1 MAYVFNSQV
10 IKGLATLVSGI
21 GIGAVVVTGLH
32 SFEGTDSLQNS
43 ENNVIAYVRDAQH
56 TLDDLSQQIEND
68 KNISNSNLEK
78 YRSALQQANDNIT
91 RLGQEMANKDAQY
104 EADLAELQNQLADA
118 ETRINQQAQAK
129 VDEVVAQAN
138 VEIDK
143 ANEEVANT
151 TQAINNA
158 TSTKA
163 SQSQAVQDIQSQL
176 NSTAVTDEEVAV
188 NGIGDVLYGDL
199 TIVTKGSDK
208 LPLDAEEEALGWDNA
223 TNWLVYDL
231 SDGYTYYIPRTSFD
245 GEVVLSR
252 GIYKTT
258 VDKLPARTVKEETT
272 LVTDE
277 LFINKLSEISNGFT
291 Y

>member
-32 SFEGTDSLQNS
+32 SFEGTESLQNS
-43 ENNVIAYVRDAQH
+43 ETNVLAYVDDAQT
-56 TLDDLSQQIEND
+56 TLDNLLQQIEND

-151 TQAINNA
+151 TQAINDA

-176 NSTAVTDEEVAV
+176 NSTVVTDEEVAV

-199 TIVTKGSDK
+199 TLVMTGGERWPYD
-208 LPLDAEEEALGWDNA
+208 EAQDSLGWDAWDDYKIYDMSNGKSYYVDVNNHSRIFE
-223 TNWLVYDL
+223 TNTLNSHAFVYQMKPITDK
-231 SDGYTYYIPRTSFD
+231 
-245 GEVVLSR
+245 VL
-252 GIYKTT
+252 
-258 VDKLPARTVKEETT
+258 
-272 LVTDE
+272 
-277 LFINKLSEISNGFT
+277 INKLSELTDGFT
-291 Y
+291 R

>member
-1 MAYVFNSQV
+1 MAFYVFNSQV
-10 IKGLATLVSGI
+10 VKGLATLVGGI

-32 SFEGTDSLQNS
+32 SFEGAESLQNS
-43 ENNVIAYVRDAQH
+43 ETNVLAYVDDAQT
-56 TLDDLSQQIEND
+56 TLDNLLQQIEND

-151 TQAINNA
+151 TQAINDA

-163 SQSQAVQDIQSQL
+163 SESQAVQDIQSQL
-176 NSTAVTDEEVAV
+176 NSTVVTDEEVAV

-199 TIVTKGSDK
+199 TLVFVGGERYPYDETQDG
-208 LPLDAEEEALGWDNA
+208 AGWGWDK
-223 TNWLVYDL
+223 WDEYKIYDM
-231 SDGYTYYIPRTSFD
+231 SNGKSYFVDVNNHSRIFETSTSNSHAYIYQMKP
-245 GEVVLSR
+245 
-252 GIYKTT
+252 
-258 VDKLPARTVKEETT
+258 
-272 LVTDE
+272 VTDE
-277 LFINKLSEISNGFT
+277 VLINKLSELTDGFT
-291 Y
+291 R

>member
-10 IKGLATLVSGI
+10 IKGLATLVSGV

-32 SFEGTDSLQNS
+32 SFEGSESLQNS
-43 ENNVIAYVRDAQH
+43 ENNVVAYVRDAQH
-56 TLDDLSQQIEND
+56 TLDDLSQQIEED

-118 ETRINQQAQAK
+118 ETRINQQAQDK

-138 VEIDK
+138 AEIDK

-151 TQAINNA
+151 TQVINDT

-163 SQSQAVQDIQSQL
+163 SKSQVVKDIQSQL

-199 TIVTKGSDK
+199 TLVMTGGERWPYD
-208 LPLDAEEEALGWDNA
+208 EAQDSLGWDAWDNYRIYDMSNGKSYYVNVNDHSKIFE
-223 TNWLVYDL
+223 TNTLNSHAFVYQMKP
-231 SDGYTYYIPRTSFD
+231 I
-245 GEVVLSR
+245 
-252 GIYKTT
+252 
-258 VDKLPARTVKEETT
+258 
-272 LVTDE
+272 TDE
-277 LFINKLSEISNGFT
+277 VLINKLSELTDGFT
-291 Y
+291 R

>member
-1 MAYVFNSQV
+1 MLSMAYVFNSQI

-32 SFEGTDSLQNS
+32 SFEGTESLQNS
-43 ENNVIAYVRDAQH
+43 ENNVVAYVRDAQH

-91 RLGQEMANKDAQY
+91 RLGQEMANKDAQH

-138 VEIDK
+138 AEIDK

-151 TQAINNA
+151 TQMINDT
-158 TSTKA
+158 TSTRA
-163 SQSQAVQDIQSQL
+163 SKSQVVQDIQSQL
-176 NSTAVTDEEVAV
+176 NSTEVTDEEVAV
-188 NGIGDVLYGDL
+188 NGI
-199 TIVTKGSDK
+199 
-208 LPLDAEEEALGWDNA
+208 
-223 TNWLVYDL
+223 
-231 SDGYTYYIPRTSFD
+231 
-245 GEVVLSR
+245 
-252 GIYKTT
+252 
-258 VDKLPARTVKEETT
+258 
-272 LVTDE
+272 DE
-277 LFINKLSEISNGFT
+277 FID
-291 Y
+291 